1 MLCFSTLVFLSES
14 RLWNNNQESKFKFI
28 VIHSSDYVAALN
40 SGHTLPKQK
49 VALEEGM
56 KTDEK
61 NTYT

>member
-1 MLCFSTLVFLSES
+1 MLCFSTLVFLLES
-14 RLWNNNQESKFKFI
+14 RLWNNNQESKFI

>member
-1 MLCFSTLVFLSES
+1 MLCFSMLVFLLES
-14 RLWNNNQESKFKFI
+14 RLWNNNQESKFI

>member
-1 MLCFSTLVFLSES
+1 MLCFSTLVFLLES
-14 RLWNNNQESKFKFI
+14 RLWNNNQESKFI
-28 VIHSSDYVAALN
+28 VIYSSDYVAALN

>member
-1 MLCFSTLVFLSES
+1 MLCFSMLVFLLES
-14 RLWNNNQESKFKFI
+14 RLWNNNQESKFI

-56 KTDEK
+56 KTNEK